1 MRTRNDTASLFKI
14 ITLSTL
20 LVALIGCASTG
31 KGTND
36 EKRAEIR
43 KSSTATLEK
52 LYEANPAAKEY
63 MRKCAGYATFSS
75 ANLNVFFVAAGGG
88 YGLAKDKNSGEI
100 TYMNMGEGGVGF
112 GLGAKDYNITMFFMT
127 QDALDKFIESG
138 WAFGANADATAQA
151 NEKGGSADGEVYTG
165 DVKVYS
171 MTETGL
177 ALQATVKGTKFWV
190 DKHLN

>member
-1 MRTRNDTASLFKI
+1 MRTCTYIHSLAKTI
-14 ITLSTL
+14 LLSAL
-20 LVALIGCASTG
+20 LTALIGCASTG

-36 EKRAEIR
+36 EKRAEIQ
-43 KSSTATLEK
+43 KSSKSILEA
-52 LYEANPAAKEY
+52 LYKANPGTKEY
-63 MRKCAGYATFSS
+63 MQKCAGYATFSN
-75 ANLNVFFVAAGGG
+75 ANVNLIFVAAGGG
-88 YGLAKDKNSGEI
+88 YGLAKDKSSGEI

-112 GLGAKDYNITMFFMT
+112 GLGAKDYSITMFFMT
-127 QDALDKFIESG
+127 QDALDKFIASG

-151 NEKGGSADGEVYTG
+151 NDKGGSADGEVYTG